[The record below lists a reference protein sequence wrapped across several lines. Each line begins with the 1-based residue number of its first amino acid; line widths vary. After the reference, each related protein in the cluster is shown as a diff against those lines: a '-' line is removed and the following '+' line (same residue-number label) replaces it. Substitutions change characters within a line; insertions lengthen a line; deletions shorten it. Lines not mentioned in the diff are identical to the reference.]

1 MFVGQSIHKLLNY
14 NLYFIITIPNFLKR
28 FDLHKKFK
36 YVKNIVNMCLALLA
50 YYYRIY
56 LYHTLTVIVVPDHP
70 DGATRVDDQHFGL
83 VLVSILGFGHRVAPS
98 TERLR
103 WSGPKVRLRR
113 CGPKIRRRRRGQT
126 PKRLRNINFNGMSI
140 LVGHADRG

>member
-1 MFVGQSIHKLLNY
+1 
-14 NLYFIITIPNFLKR
+14 
-28 FDLHKKFK
+28 
-36 YVKNIVNMCLALLA
+36 MCFPLLA

-98 TERLR
+98 AERLR
-103 WSGPKVRLRR
+103 WRRPKIRLRR

-126 PKRLRNINFNGMSI
+126 PKRLRNVNFNGMSVI
-140 LVGHADRG
+140 VGHADRGQAFRDVTVRSRFYLWFLIHFDVKKKQFTKH